1 MGSPIKAANQESER
15 SGIRYF
21 ALILGGARKQVNEDR
36 LLRSQHS
43 RSIGNSVMRHT
54 LKVLS
59 AIGPCGFS
67 LHLDMLAEILVLYRN
82 TQVLP

>member
-1 MGSPIKAANQESER
+1 MGSPIKATNQESER

-21 ALILGGARKQVNEDR
+21 ALILGGARKQVDEDR

-54 LKVLS
+54 
-59 AIGPCGFS
+59 
-67 LHLDMLAEILVLYRN
+67 
-82 TQVLP
+82 